1 MPRLRARRSTALLE
15 GRAALRRLM
24 APGPTQPVPW
34 NDATYY
40 TPGVAPVPAPLPAA
54 LRGAYAHGEA
64 YGSAWGAELESTV
77 CVSLPDLRPEARGA
91 RTIILITHGFDNGCG
106 PDCGCA
112 RSDFAVVDAL
122 LAEDDAFR
130 TLLAFELDGGNEY
143 GYAGPWCTPLDDAA
157 YLERFVAACGV
168 ALTDAGPMVRAL
180 CQIDGKNTWKHLRR
194 NYSDKVRK
202 GIEAVMRDYPNI
214 NFGRPGQTDT
224 GHLEADAAPRR
235 RLIEFC
241 TALPAISRSSLV
253 RLAGALRT
261 ACAECTYKMEPP
273 EPGSDDE
280 FDQFDY

>member
-1 MPRLRARRSTALLE
+1 MAREAPRSHA
-15 GRAALRRLM
+15 
-24 APGPTQPVPW
+24 
-34 NDATYY
+34 
-40 TPGVAPVPAPLPAA
+40 PAA
-54 LRGAYAHGEA
+54 
-64 YGSAWGAELESTV
+64 T
-77 CVSLPDLRPEARGA
+77 
-91 RTIILITHGFDNGCG
+91 
-106 PDCGCA
+106 
-112 RSDFAVVDAL
+112 
-122 LAEDDAFR
+122 
-130 TLLAFELDGGNEY
+130 
-143 GYAGPWCTPLDDAA
+143 
-157 YLERFVAACGV
+157 
-168 ALTDAGPMVRAL
+168 RANSSPV
-180 CQIDGKNTWKHLRR
+180 DGKNTWKRLRR